1 MLRSLVCVATQTEGE
16 VERLTRLKAGR
27 MKELVLKRRLEL
39 ENICRSMH
47 VEPDASTVPEKS
59 IALIDSGTSSVPVW
73 VPNFVFFSDENR
85 IKFNVLLA
93 MLSGLVNPSEL
104 MASIDGQIAKAKE
117 EYQSRKEIMDKIN
130 KWLLACEEEKWLE
143 EYNLDESRFNT
154 GRIARLNLKR
164 AEKARLAITKI
175 PGTFTKYEWL

>member
-73 VPNFVFFSDENR
+73 VPNFGFFFR
-85 IKFNVLLA
+85 
-93 MLSGLVNPSEL
+93 
-104 MASIDGQIAKAKE
+104 
-117 EYQSRKEIMDKIN
+117 
-130 KWLLACEEEKWLE
+130 
-143 EYNLDESRFNT
+143 
-154 GRIARLNLKR
+154 
-164 AEKARLAITKI
+164 
-175 PGTFTKYEWL
+175 